1 MKIIST
7 KQQLLNAVNIAGRAV
22 AVKTTMPILE
32 CLLLDASENG
42 ISVTANDSELAINT
56 VIPSDKCT
64 VLEKG
69 TVAIEAKLFGE
80 ILRKIS
86 SMDDAEVTVS
96 SDGNLVEISSEK
108 AYFRIQEKDPVQ
120 FPELP
125 NVSEDVKISLS
136 EFTLKEIVKDTIFS
150 ISVNDSNRMMTGELF
165 EIKDNILTV
174 IALDGHRVSI
184 RNTALSSNYEHVKAI
199 IPGKTLS
206 EVSKIVAGDAEKNIV
221 ITFDTSYVSFRTD
234 DTLIISRIIDGDY
247 FRIES
252 MLTSDYDTKITVN
265 KKAFL
270 DSIEQATVLIR
281 ENDKKPL
288 VLKIEDGKLSL
299 RVNSLIG
306 SLDTFIEAEKSGSDL
321 MIAFNPKFLLDALRV
336 IDSDEVTL
344 YMTNPKAPCFIRD
357 EEKTYIYL
365 ILPVNFNPAAY

>member
-1 MKIIST
+1 MKIRST
-7 KQQLLNAVNIAGRAV
+7 KHQLLNAVNIAGRAV

-32 CLLLDASENG
+32 CLLFTADDLG
-42 ISVTANDSELAINT
+42 ISVTANDGEMAINT
-56 VIPSDKCT
+56 LIPSEKCE
-64 VLEKG
+64 VIESG
-69 TVAIEAKLFGE
+69 TIAVEAKLLSE

-86 SMDDAEVTVS
+86 SADDAEVMIT
-96 SDGNLVEISSEK
+96 SDGNLVEISCEK
-108 AYFRIQEKDPVQ
+108 ALFRIQEKDPVQ

-125 NVSEDVKISLS
+125 SVNENVRVMIS
-136 EFTLKEIVKDTIFS
+136 EFTLKEIIRDTIFS
-150 ISVNDSNRMMTGELF
+150 ISLNDSNRMMTGELF
-165 EIKDNILTV
+165 EIKENILTV

-184 RNTALSSNYEHVKAI
+184 RNTPLTASYDHVRSI

-206 EVSKIVAGDAEKNIV
+206 EVSKIISGDAEKNVV
-221 ITFDTSYVSFRTD
+221 ISFDSNYVSFRFEE
-234 DTLIISRIIDGDY
+234 TLLLSRIIDGDY

-265 KKAFL
+265 KKEFL
-270 DSIEQATVLIR
+270 DAIEQSTVLIR

-288 VLKIEDGKLSL
+288 VLKIEDEKLGL

-306 SLDTFIEAEKSGSDL
+306 SLDASLFAEKTGADL

-336 IDSDEVTL
+336 IDEETVTL
-344 YMTNPKAPCFIRD
+344 YMTNSKAPCFIRD
-357 EEKTYIYL
+357 EEKTYTYL

>member
-32 CLLLDASENG
+32 CLLITADNMG
-42 ISVTANDSELAINT
+42 ISIMANDGEMAVNT
-56 VIPSDKCT
+56 LIPSEKCE
-64 VLEKG
+64 VEEPG
-69 TVAIEAKLFGE
+69 TIAVEAKLLSE

-86 SMDDAEVTVS
+86 SSDDAEVILS
-96 SDGNLVEISSEK
+96 SDGNLVEISSGK
-108 AYFRIQEKDPVQ
+108 AMFRIQEKDPVQ

-125 NVSEDVKISLS
+125 SINENVKVILS
-136 EFTLKEIVKDTIFS
+136 EFTLKEIVRDTIFS
-150 ISVNDSNRMMTGELF
+150 ISLNDSNRMMTGELF
-165 EIKDNILTV
+165 EIKDNVLTV

-184 RNTALSSNYEHVKAI
+184 RNTPLTASYDHVRTI

-206 EVSKIVAGDAEKNIV
+206 EVSKIISGDAEKNVV
-221 ITFDTSYVSFRTD
+221 ISFDPNYVSFRFD
-234 DTLIISRIIDGDY
+234 ETLMLSRIIDGDY

-265 KKAFL
+265 KKEFL
-270 DSIEQATVLIR
+270 DAIEQSTVLIR

-288 VLKIEDGKLSL
+288 VLKIEEEKLGL

-306 SLDTFIEAEKSGSDL
+306 SLDASLPAEKTGADL

-336 IDSDEVTL
+336 IDEETVTL
-344 YMTNPKAPCFIRD
+344 YMTNSKAPCFIRD